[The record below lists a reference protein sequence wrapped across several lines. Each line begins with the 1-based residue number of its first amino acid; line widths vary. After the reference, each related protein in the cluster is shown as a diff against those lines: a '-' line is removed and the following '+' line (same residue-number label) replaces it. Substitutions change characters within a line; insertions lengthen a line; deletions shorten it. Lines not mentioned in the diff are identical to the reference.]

1 MPAPIALSDSQLDA
15 IVRAAA
21 PLAPADRAKFLEA
34 VAEALRG
41 RVIGDGTVY
50 LAIAEAQRK
59 YFAPPVLEK
68 AAGSRTKIPP
78 RGGESRR
85 HLLRQ
90 DVVRGA
96 EEN

>member
-59 YFAPPVLEK
+59 YFAP
-68 AAGSRTKIPP
+68 
-78 RGGESRR
+78 
-85 HLLRQ
+85 
-90 DVVRGA
+90 GA
-96 EEN
+96 